1 MDIKSLSDVAI
12 KPKSVIDWKYRRV
25 VGYIIRKSD
34 DITENVRCWIE
45 VVRIS
50 DNNVFM
56 YMKKIKKER
65 NNMLT
70 IRLNI
75 GDIVYNKSNEK

>member
-1 MDIKSLSDVAI
+1 MKIKSLSDVAI
-12 KPKSVIDWKYRRV
+12 KPTSVIDGKYRRV

-34 DITENVRCWIE
+34 DITENVSCCIE

-56 YMKKIKKER
+56 YMKKER
-65 NNMLT
+65 NNLLT
-70 IRLNI
+70 RRLNI